1 MSSYIIFQSYI
12 QTYENVKKNL
22 QATLVLPDL
31 QVILSL
37 DEKALLKAIHSF
49 FLTPGTIECLLDA
62 CPCSKCW
69 GVLAHLLGRNL
80 IAA

>member
-1 MSSYIIFQSYI
+1 MSSYIIFQSYV
-12 QTYENVKKNL
+12 QTYENVKRNL

-37 DEKALLKAIHSF
+37 DEKVLLKAVHSF
-49 FLTPGTIECLLDA
+49 FLTSSTIECLLDA

-69 GVLAHLLGRNL
+69 GLLAHLLGRNL